1 MEQLNILGKILE
13 RITMCL
19 TRLGNVWLRTQAKD
33 FQQVIVEEGRWRL
46 RVRSSIREKYESCK

>member
-1 MEQLNILGKILE
+1 MEQLNILGKILG

-33 FQQVIVEEGRWRL
+33 FLLAIVEEGLWLL